1 MATWQKVILSGSA
14 AELASLTLTTPLGV
28 TSGGTGLSAASA
40 SGFLLGTNSTTYT
53 TVGSNGTGQVLR
65 TNGATGVIMSGSYS
79 GSFIGNGAG
88 LTGLLADSTF
98 PISGS
103 LNGFSF
109 QTATDTLQFTTASAH
124 GFDLSASFASTRKV
138 ISLLTPQD
146 LRTSASPTFGGLTL
160 SGLSGGTTDTVLT
173 LNGSNAVTTRTI
185 DSRVWGSSLVD
196 GSGSANRLAFWSDA
210 NTVVSDANL
219 TYNGT
224 ILSVNGSTFGSDV
237 TIAGNLVVLGTTT
250 QLQITNL
257 DIEDRFIYLNS
268 GSTSG
273 DGGIVVSS
281 GSNGNGVAFGWDDSA
296 ARWGIQQNVLLTR
309 SSSVMAPEAYMAAVV
324 DVDGGMSDLNYFQK
338 NGNIKIQGG
347 EVFIYA

>member
-28 TSGGTGLSAASA
+28 ASGGTGLAAASA
-40 SGFLLGTNSTTYT
+40 SGFLVGVNSTTYG

-65 TNGATGVIMSGSYS
+65 TTGAVGVNMSGSFS

-88 LTGLLADSTF
+88 LTGLLSDSTF
-98 PISGS
+98 SVSGS

-124 GFDLSASFASTRKV
+124 GFDLSASFVSTRKV

-146 LRTSASPTFGGLTL
+146 LRTSASPTFAGLTL

>member
-28 TSGGTGLSAASA
+28 ASGGTGLSAASA
-40 SGFLLGTNSTTYT
+40 SGFLVGVNSTTYG

-65 TNGATGVIMSGSYS
+65 SVGATGVNMSGSFS

-88 LTGLLADSTF
+88 LTGLLSDSTF
-98 PISGS
+98 SVSGS

-146 LRTSASPTFGGLTL
+146 LRTSASPTFAGLTL

-196 GSGSANRLAFWSDA
+196 GSGSANRLAFWGDT

-224 ILSVNGSTFGSDV
+224 TLSVNGSTFGNDV
-237 TIAGNLVVLGTTT
+237 TIAGNLTILGDTVVLNVSNTA
-250 QLQITNL
+250 
-257 DIEDRFIYLNS
+257 IEDRFIYLNS
-268 GSTSG
+268 GSLTG
-273 DGGIVVSS
+273 DGGIVVAS
-281 GSNGNGVAFGWDDSA
+281 GSAGNGVAFGWDDSA
-296 ARWGIQQNVLLTR
+296 GRWGVQQNTLLAATATTFTPETYF
-309 SSSVMAPEAYMAAVV
+309 SMAIN
-324 DVDGGMSDLNYFQK
+324 VDGGQTETAAYRK
-338 NGNIKIQGG
+338 NGNMKIEGG
-347 EVFIYA
+347 EIYIYA